1 MSGPA
6 LRDYHVFLGRLDEAI
21 IQQRQAIVRCD
32 TERDHDQRRWREVA
46 IQLKAVSAVIER
58 WRVDER
64 VIEGRTEQR
73 EIDERALRQHHALPM
88 EG

>member
-1 MSGPA
+1 
-6 LRDYHVFLGRLDEAI
+6 
-21 IQQRQAIVRCD
+21 
-32 TERDHDQRRWREVA
+32 
-46 IQLKAVSAVIER
+46 
-58 WRVDER
+58 